1 MPVSAC
7 LDFQAAVRYSAQ
19 QFNAKGQA
27 MTIDTLAAAKA
38 LERAG
43 MENGHAE
50 AVAVV
55 VRDATAD
62 LATKADL
69 NALEDRLSERLAAHQ
84 SKMEERLVAHQSG
97 MEERLAA
104 HQSGMEERLAAHQS
118 GMEERLAVHESRT
131 EERLAVHESRTEE
144 RLAAHESKLNE
155 RFAAFESRLE
165 AKLANSVN
173 RMLLGNL
180 AIAGLLFAALKLF
193 N

>member
-1 MPVSAC
+1 
-7 LDFQAAVRYSAQ
+7 
-19 QFNAKGQA
+19 

-69 NALEDRLSERLAAHQ
+69 GAL
-84 SKMEERLVAHQSG
+84 
-97 MEERLAA
+97 
-104 HQSGMEERLAAHQS
+104 
-118 GMEERLAVHESRT
+118 
-131 EERLAVHESRTEE
+131 
-144 RLAAHESKLNE
+144 
-155 RFAAFESRLE
+155 ESRLE

-173 RMLLGNL
+173 RMLLGNM

>member
-1 MPVSAC
+1 
-7 LDFQAAVRYSAQ
+7 
-19 QFNAKGQA
+19 

-55 VRDATAD
+55 VRDATTD

-69 NALEDRLSERLAAHQ
+69 NAL
-84 SKMEERLVAHQSG
+84 
-97 MEERLAA
+97 
-104 HQSGMEERLAAHQS
+104 
-118 GMEERLAVHESRT
+118 
-131 EERLAVHESRTEE
+131 
-144 RLAAHESKLNE
+144 
-155 RFAAFESRLE
+155 ESRLE

>member
-1 MPVSAC
+1 
-7 LDFQAAVRYSAQ
+7 
-19 QFNAKGQA
+19 

-69 NALEDRLSERLAAHQ
+69 SAL
-84 SKMEERLVAHQSG
+84 
-97 MEERLAA
+97 
-104 HQSGMEERLAAHQS
+104 
-118 GMEERLAVHESRT
+118 
-131 EERLAVHESRTEE
+131 
-144 RLAAHESKLNE
+144 
-155 RFAAFESRLE
+155 ESRLE

>member
-1 MPVSAC
+1 
-7 LDFQAAVRYSAQ
+7 
-19 QFNAKGQA
+19 

-43 MENGHAE
+43 MENGYAE

-69 NALEDRLSERLAAHQ
+69 NALE
-84 SKMEERLVAHQSG
+84 
-97 MEERLAA
+97 
-104 HQSGMEERLAAHQS
+104 
-118 GMEERLAVHESRT
+118 
-131 EERLAVHESRTEE
+131 
-144 RLAAHESKLNE
+144 
-155 RFAAFESRLE
+155 SRLE

-173 RMLLGNL
+173 RMLLGNM

>member
-1 MPVSAC
+1 
-7 LDFQAAVRYSAQ
+7 
-19 QFNAKGQA
+19 

-84 SKMEERLVAHQSG
+84 SKMEERL
-97 MEERLAA
+97 
-104 HQSGMEERLAAHQS
+104 
-118 GMEERLAVHESRT
+118 
-131 EERLAVHESRTEE
+131 AVHESRTEE

-180 AIAGLLFAALKLF
+180 VIAGLLFAALKLF

>member
-1 MPVSAC
+1 
-7 LDFQAAVRYSAQ
+7 
-19 QFNAKGQA
+19 

-38 LERAG
+38 LEGAG
-43 MENGHAE
+43 MENGQAE

-69 NALEDRLSERLAAHQ
+69 NALEDRLN
-84 SKMEERLVAHQSG
+84 
-97 MEERLAA
+97 
-104 HQSGMEERLAAHQS
+104 
-118 GMEERLAVHESRT
+118 
-131 EERLAVHESRTEE
+131 E

-165 AKLANSVN
+165 AQLANSVN

-180 AIAGLLFAALKLF
+180 AVAGLLFAALKLF

>member
-69 NALEDRLSERLAAHQ
+69 NALEDRLNERLAAHE
-84 SKMEERLVAHQSG
+84 SKLDD
-97 MEERLAA
+97 
-104 HQSGMEERLAAHQS
+104 
-118 GMEERLAVHESRT
+118 
-131 EERLAVHESRTEE
+131 

-173 RMLLGNL
+173 RMLLGNM
-180 AIAGLLFAALKLF
+180 AVAGLLFAALKLF